1 MAYILFDNE
10 LFRIGG
16 NRLLRGFDE
25 QSILTDFY
33 AIATA
38 EFRVILDQNSFLS
51 FPFIDYGRVNSLRDG
66 NRSWENTIGA
76 GIGLNFAT
84 GAGIFNV
91 SFAIGRR
98 DDVPVDF
105 SNAKIH
111 FGYVSLF

>member
-1 MAYILFDNE
+1 
-10 LFRIGG
+10 
-16 NRLLRGFDE
+16 
-25 QSILTDFY
+25 LTDFY